1 MHSRVYS
8 DDVPCNNDFSY
19 SMMGKGV
26 RDGEM
31 CFIWF
36 CLTSYRP
43 SIHLDELKIFIFVCF
58 IATAAFSSSLFC
70 IFLFDCTHLHSDGT
84 SLRVRS
90 YTFSYHQKKSSGIP
104 TFLFRPTFASN
115 AKSFASFQCNSYG
128 NSILLKQRIHTSHIA
143 NSFNVLV
150 SYDMRG
156 KGCGKRIGLS
166 QIKNEEIKQQPNALN
181 TFIIAEYMWYEKV
194 GLLYRI

>member
-1 MHSRVYS
+1 MSWKFSFLFALLLQLLFLLLFFVS
-8 DDVPCNNDFSY
+8 SFSIVP
-19 SMMGKGV
+19 
-26 RDGEM
+26 
-31 CFIWF
+31 
-36 CLTSYRP
+36 
-43 SIHLDELKIFIFVCF
+43 IFIPMALHYAYVV
-58 IATAAFSSSLFC
+58 
-70 IFLFDCTHLHSDGT
+70 THFPT
-84 SLRVRS
+84 
-90 YTFSYHQKKSSGIP
+90 TKKKSSGIP